1 MRKEPGSS
9 WKLGMFVIIGLVL
22 FAAAIYFVGKQQN
35 LFGSTFHLVAQF
47 KSASGLKE
55 GNNVRFSGINIGT
68 VDGIT
73 LTDSFV
79 IVDLVIKKKVQEF
92 IKTDATA
99 TIGSDGLMGDKV
111 LTINPGSASKE
122 FVKDG
127 DFIQTK
133 KAIDMD
139 DIMASLKT
147 NVDNAGIITAQ
158 LAEFT
163 YKINN
168 GNGILSRVI
177 GDSTFSNRLESTLIN
192 LQNTSGEFSKFA
204 GSMNDSK
211 GALALLSNEEFSN
224 GIEKAVTDL
233 QTSANQFAVFSTN
246 MNEGNGALSR
256 LVSDDKIGLTLDS
269 TMTNLQ
275 GATKKLDENME
286 ALQHNFFL
294 RGFFKKKAKAEVKK
308 ADDIKKRA
316 NLKLKSEDRLAEEAQ
331 KKSLIIYANDSLLN
345 K

>member
-1 MRKEPGSS
+1 MSKEAGSS
-9 WKLGMFVIIGLVL
+9 WKLGMFVTIGLIL
-22 FAAAIYFVGKQQN
+22 FAGTIFFIGKEQN

-68 VDGIT
+68 VNGIT

-99 TIGSDGLMGDKV
+99 SIGSDGLMGDKV
-111 LTINPGSASKE
+111 LTINPGSVSKD

-133 KAIDMD
+133 KATDME

-177 GDSTFSNRLESTLIN
+177 SDSSFSNRLETTLTN
-192 LQNTSGEFSKFA
+192 LQNTSNEFSKFA
-204 GSMNDSK
+204 VSMNSDK
-211 GALALLSNEEFSN
+211 GALALLSNEEFSK
-224 GIEKAVTDL
+224 GIETAVSDL
-233 QTSANQFAVFSTN
+233 QTSTNQFALFTTN

-275 GATKKLDENME
+275 AATKKLDENME
-286 ALQHNFFL
+286 AMQHNFLL
-294 RGFFKKKAKAEVKK
+294 RGYFKKKAKADAKK
-308 ADDIKKRA
+308 ANDIKKTA
-316 NLKLKSEDRLAEEAQ
+316 DLKLQNDKPLAEKVQ
-331 KKSLIIYANDSLLN
+331 KKPLIIFAADTLMN